1 MPRWRHFSA
10 SSPRWRGALGL
21 LALGSSAVSAVAGL
35 GPLALSL
42 ALSSSA
48 ALATAAPQPSAAPAP
63 AAPAAAVTDAP
74 ASPAPRPYREVRNEL
89 EAARRALAARQAAG
103 EQVDAAAASALTR
116 ALTDEILPRWL
127 GVAWARGKAS
137 LARAPDDRD
146 AGVNC
151 ASFLV
156 AAMEG
161 AGLRFAHRGQ
171 LVRAPALRILE
182 AVAPEESEPAAI
194 LRWKGTIPA
203 LERELVRRGP
213 GLYLLGLAQHIGFAV
228 VPAAAA
234 ASNVAGAVSAP
245 IAPDAPGAVGA
256 PGAPGAPPTPVVR
269 LIHASRATGQVV
281 DEPMVTSRALLSSR
295 GAPIFAVRL
304 VRPALVKRWLAGS
317 ALGPR

>member
-1 MPRWRHFSA
+1 ME
-10 SSPRWRGALGL
+10 
-21 LALGSSAVSAVAGL
+21 
-35 GPLALSL
+35 
-42 ALSSSA
+42 A
-48 ALATAAPQPSAAPAP
+48 AAATAAS
-63 AAPAAAVTDAP
+63 
-74 ASPAPRPYREVRNEL
+74 SSSAPRPYREVRNEL
-89 EAARRALAARQAAG
+89 EAVRRALAARQAAG
-103 EQVDAAAASALTR
+103 EDVSAAAASALSS
-116 ALTDEILPRWL
+116 ALTDAILPRWL

-137 LARAPDDRD
+137 LARAPDERD

-182 AVAPEESEPAAI
+182 AVAPEEPEPTAAI

-234 ASNVAGAVSAP
+234 GGSAALDPVAST
-245 IAPDAPGAVGA
+245 
-256 PGAPGAPPTPVVR
+256 TPVVR

-281 DEPMVTSRALLSSR
+281 DEPMATSRALLASR

-304 VRPALVKRWLAGS
+304 VRPELVKRWLAGS

>member
-1 MPRWRHFSA
+1 M
-10 SSPRWRGALGL
+10 LGL
-21 LALGSSAVSAVAGL
+21 LALL
-35 GPLALSL
+35 TC
-42 ALSSSA
+42 A
-48 ALATAAPQPSAAPAP
+48 APATAAPGPSASPWP
-63 AAPAAAVTDAP
+63 AADVAAAP
-74 ASPAPRPYREVRNEL
+74 YEPSPPAPRPYREVRNEL
-89 EAARRALAARQAAG
+89 EAARRALAARQAGG
-103 EQVDAAAASALTR
+103 EDVGAAAASALTR

-137 LARAPDDRD
+137 LARAPDERD

-182 AVAPEESEPAAI
+182 AVAPEDPEPTAAI

-203 LERELVRRGP
+203 LERELLRRGP

-228 VPAAAA
+228 VPAAEAG
-234 ASNVAGAVSAP
+234 SNAAGAPVASA
-245 IAPDAPGAVGA
+245 
-256 PGAPGAPPTPVVR
+256 TPVVR

-281 DEPMVTSRALLSSR
+281 DEPMATSRALLASR

-304 VRPALVKRWLAGS
+304 VRPELVKRWLAGS

>member
-1 MPRWRHFSA
+1 MPRWRHPSA
-10 SSPRWRGALGL
+10 SSPRRRGA
-21 LALGSSAVSAVAGL
+21 L
-35 GPLALSL
+35 GPLALSSRAAPATLLGLL
-42 ALSSSA
+42 ALLTSA
-48 ALATAAPQPSAAPAP
+48 APATAAPQPSAALAP
-63 AAPAAAVTDAP
+63 ATEAAAAAAAASSSASSS
-74 ASPAPRPYREVRNEL
+74 ASPSASRPYREVRNEL
-89 EAARRALAARQAAG
+89 EAVRRALAARQAAG
-103 EQVDAAAASALTR
+103 EDVSAAAASALSS
-116 ALTDEILPRWL
+116 ALTDAILPRWL

-137 LARAPDDRD
+137 LARAPDERD

-182 AVAPEESEPAAI
+182 AVAPEESEPTSAI

-228 VPAAAA
+228 VPAA
-234 ASNVAGAVSAP
+234 VAGG
-245 IAPDAPGAVGA
+245 GAVDDLGA
-256 PGAPGAPPTPVVR
+256 STTPVVR
-269 LIHASRATGQVV
+269 LIHASRTTGQVV
-281 DEPMVTSRALLSSR
+281 DEPMATSRALLSSR

-304 VRPALVKRWLAGS
+304 VRPELLKRWLAGS